1 MTMGHNS
8 GQFYGGLSAEHLRQF
23 IDRLERLEE
32 EKRSIAEDIKAVLFE
47 AKSTGF
53 DVKTIRQIL
62 KLRKIEPNERE
73 EQEYLLETYS
83 RALGML
89 PTDDE
94 SEDDIEEKLEAARR
108 KATPV
113 AKKIISYINL
123 LEAAEESEL
132 SIKDTDFIQS
142 LRAEYRKF
150 GDAAI
155 ISDDQIKWLEDIGGR
170 A

>member
-8 GQFYGGLSAEHLRQF
+8 GQFYGGLSKEHLRTY
-23 IDRLERLEE
+23 IERLERLEE
-32 EKRSIAEDIKAVLFE
+32 ERRGIAEDIKAVLFE

-53 DVKTIRQIL
+53 DTKTMRQIL

-94 SEDDIEEKLEAARR
+94 DDIEEKLEAVRR

-113 AKKIISYINL
+113 TKKIISYIAL
-123 LEAAEESEL
+123 LETAEESKL
-132 SIKDTDFIQS
+132 SIKDEEFIQS